1 MKIGIF
7 GAMDVEI
14 AKFNE
19 LFNLKEKEKDI
30 YFANY
35 NNHELY
41 VTQCGIGKVNSAANC
56 QHLIDKYNVN
66 LIINTGCAGSL
77 LEDVKVLDVVL
88 ASYVTYH
95 DFTPVRIMNYSVP
108 DEGKP
113 VSDINYTNLAKE
125 VIEGMN
131 LNVFVEGICSGDC
144 FVTNDK
150 QRDEIR
156 ENTKC
161 YAVDM
166 ESASIGHISRKNNV
180 PFIIVRTISD
190 FADGA
195 VDFEEKAGHI
205 SSDIVKHIIERI

>member
-1 MKIGIF
+1 MKIGII

-19 LFNLKEKEKDI
+19 LFNLKEIEKDV

-41 VTQCGIGKVNSAANC
+41 VTKCGIGKVNSAANC

-113 VSDINYTNLAKE
+113 VSDINYTSLAKE

>member
-1 MKIGIF
+1 MKIGII

-19 LFNLKEKEKDI
+19 LFNLKEIEKDV

-41 VTQCGIGKVNSAANC
+41 VTKCGIGKVNSAANC

-77 LEDVKVLDVVL
+77 LEDVQVLDVVL

-113 VSDINYTNLAKE
+113 ISDINYTSLAKE

>member
-1 MKIGIF
+1 MKIGII

-19 LFNLKEKEKDI
+19 LFNLKEIEKDV

-41 VTQCGIGKVNSAANC
+41 VTKCGIGKVNSAANC

-113 VSDINYTNLAKE
+113 VADINYTKLAKE
-125 VIEGMN
+125 VIKGMN

>member
-1 MKIGIF
+1 MKIGII

-19 LFNLKEKEKDI
+19 LFSLKEIKKDI

>member
-1 MKIGIF
+1 MKIGII

-19 LFNLKEKEKDI
+19 LFNLKEIEKDV

-41 VTQCGIGKVNSAANC
+41 VTKCGIGKVNSAANC

-113 VSDINYTNLAKE
+113 ISDINYTSLAKE

>member
-1 MKIGIF
+1 
-7 GAMDVEI
+7 
-14 AKFNE
+14 
-19 LFNLKEKEKDI
+19 
-30 YFANY
+30 
-35 NNHELY
+35 
-41 VTQCGIGKVNSAANC
+41 
-56 QHLIDKYNVN
+56 
-66 LIINTGCAGSL
+66 
-77 LEDVKVLDVVL
+77 
-88 ASYVTYH
+88 
-95 DFTPVRIMNYSVP
+95 MNYSVP

-113 VSDINYTNLAKE
+113 VSDINYTSLAKE